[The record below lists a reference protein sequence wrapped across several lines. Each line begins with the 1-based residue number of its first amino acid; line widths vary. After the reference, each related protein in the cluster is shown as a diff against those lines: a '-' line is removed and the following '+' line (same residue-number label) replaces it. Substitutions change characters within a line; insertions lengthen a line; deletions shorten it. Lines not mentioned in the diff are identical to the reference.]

1 MQERC
6 LKLMGKKMLVALAM
20 EGKFSGEGLQ
30 AMGDEDLMTAL
41 ARELVN
47 DNRVGESADKIWHD
61 LREQRQKVL
70 GVPATPAT
78 VAVDV
83 SVAEIESP
91 IDATVAPV
99 ASVEISLP
107 AESIPDVPHTGYAL
121 VDFAAS
127 HRKKKPGRRA
137 SLYVVLEE
145 SGQIPLFG

>member
-1 MQERC
+1 
-6 LKLMGKKMLVALAM
+6 
-20 EGKFSGEGLQ
+20 
-30 AMGDEDLMTAL
+30 MGDEDLMTAL

-70 GVPATPAT
+70 GVPATPPT
-78 VAVDV
+78 VAAVVDV
-83 SVAEIESP
+83 PVAAIEPS
-91 IDATVAPV
+91 IDANVAPV